1 MRKIVT
7 IIIPLAIVA
16 LFLCGCSQ
24 RNAAGTYCLIEKVVA
39 GQQEQINA
47 PAELTLQAG
56 SSFCYKEN
64 YKEIKGSYSIDGGHI
79 TLSTSDGTTIIGEF
93 YNDYLNIVLSNTST
107 VLILQKQSN

>member
-7 IIIPLAIVA
+7 VTIVLIITA

-24 RNAAGTYCLIEKVVA
+24 SNATGTYCLVEKIVA

-47 PAELTLQAG
+47 PAELTLQTD
-56 SSFCYKEN
+56 SSFCYIENHKEV
-64 YKEIKGSYSIDGGHI
+64 KGSYSIDGGNI
-79 TLSTSDGTTIIGEF
+79 ALSTSDGKIIGEF
-93 YNDYLNIVLSNTST
+93 YNDDLNIVLSYAST